1 MKIIVDAMG
10 GDNAPLEII
19 KGSYDAH
26 KEFGVEI
33 ILVGQEDV
41 INKVATE
48 NNIDLS
54 VFEIVNATEVI
65 TMDDDADSVLK
76 KKPDSSMSVGMKML
90 AEGKG
95 DAFVS
100 AGNSGAVCVG
110 ATLIVKRI
118 KGIKRPGFAPVMP
131 HFKGGCL
138 MLMDSGANVEARPE
152 MLYQYACMASTY
164 MNKVMKVDNPRVG
177 LANVGV
183 EEHKG
188 TELQHKTYELLK
200 NSDLNF
206 VGNVE
211 GREMVEGACDVFV
224 CDGFTGNLV
233 LKTYEGVAI
242 SLMSKLKELF
252 SKSVKNKIAAGL
264 IMSDLKAMLKE
275 YDYNEYGGAPIL
287 GAAKPVFKAHGSAKA
302 KTFKNA
308 IRLTMDFAQTGVISE
323 IENTFKKK

>member
-19 KGSYDAH
+19 KGSVDAH
-26 KEFGVEI
+26 NELGAEI
-33 ILVGQEDV
+33 ILVGQQDV
-41 INKVATE
+41 IEKVSAE
-48 NNIDLS
+48 NNLDIS
-54 VFEIVNATEVI
+54 SMEIVNATEVI
-65 TMDDDADSVLK
+65 TMDDEADSVLK

-95 DAFVS
+95 DAFIS

-118 KGIKRPGFAPVMP
+118 KGIKRPGFAPIMP
-131 HFKGGCL
+131 HFNGGCF

-152 MLYQYACMASTY
+152 MLVQYAKMGSAY
-164 MNKVMKVDNPRVG
+164 MEKVMKIKNPRVG
-177 LANVGV
+177 LANVGT
-183 EEHKG
+183 EDHKG
-188 TELQHKTYELLK
+188 TELQRTAFEMLK
-200 NSDLNF
+200 NSELNF

-211 GREMVEGACDVFV
+211 GRDMTEGACDVFV

-233 LKTYEGVAI
+233 LKTYEGVALA
-242 SLMSKLKELF
+242 LMSKLKGLF
-252 SKSVKNKIAAGL
+252 SKSVKNKLAAGL
-264 IMSDLKAMLKE
+264 IMSDLKSMIKE

-287 GAAKPVFKAHGSAKA
+287 GASKPVFKAHGSAKA

-308 IRLTMDFAQTGVISE
+308 IKLTMEFVNSNVISE
-323 IENTFKKK
+323 IENAVKK